1 MKFLLLLVILIS
13 SINITKN
20 LTSNKFIII
29 CQFLITLYLL
39 LNKKKL
45 LLLCSKIYF
54 NNSNFINIKN
64 YKSLNEYLNNNLN
77 SKKRIEIRKD
87 IKKLD
92 QMKVIK
98 TNFSFNHLYYL
109 YNFLTNKFKNNF
121 VLVNFN
127 FMLSLFVIFT
137 FKLTYFNFFDSNNK
151 LLGWSSYFIDDEIY
165 YDFLSSPNNI
175 HVSHIIINSLKYCL
189 NNEISKIDYGPT
201 HDDVKR
207 RKINT
212 NKYVINVSIIDLFT

>member
-20 LTSNKFIII
+20 FTSNKFIII

-39 LNKKKL
+39 SNKKKL

-64 YKSLNEYLNNNLN
+64 CKSLDDYINNNLN
-77 SKKRIEIRKD
+77 SKRRIEIKKY

-92 QMKVIK
+92 QIKVIK

-109 YNFLTNKFKNNF
+109 YDFLTNKFKNNIF
-121 VLVNFN
+121 LVNYYFL
-127 FMLSLFVIFT
+127 LSLFVIFT
-137 FKLTYFNFFDSNNK
+137 FKLKYFNFYDSNNK
-151 LLGWSSYFIDDEIY
+151 LLGWSSYFIDDDIY
-165 YDFLSSPNNI
+165 YDFLSSPNN
-175 HVSHIIINSLKYCL
+175 VYMSHMIVNSLKYCI
-189 NNEISKIDYGPT
+189 NNRISKLDFGPT
-201 HDDVKR
+201 HDDIKR
-207 RKINT
+207 KKINT
-212 NKYVINVSIIDLFT
+212 TKYVINVSIIDLFI